1 MLFLGHFSFSYHSRL
16 GSRRAQPW
24 HGHFTAV
31 AEARNV
37 DGALEKFAALIHKLD
52 AVNDLLADVEEIY
65 LDSCIEVKSI
75 PRAGFI
81 GQVNLQ
87 EGDSPG
93 GISTT
98 LPGAAEKNAVS
109 YYLEPESEDA
119 DGSYEPWPFVVL
131 KKRPA
136 RRAKSSR
143 RAR

>member
-1 MLFLGHFSFSYHSRL
+1 MLFLGHFSFAYESRL
-16 GSRRAQPW
+16 ASRRAEPW
-24 HGHFTAV
+24 HGHFTAL

-37 DGALEKFAALIHKLD
+37 DAALEKFGALIHEFAEKH
-52 AVNDLLADVEEIY
+52 DLLDDVEEIY
-65 LDSCIEVKSI
+65 LDSCIEVSAI

-98 LPGAAEKNAVS
+98 LPRTAEKNAVS
-109 YYLEPESEDA
+109 YHLEPESEEA

-131 KKRPA
+131 KKKKA
-136 RRAKSSR
+136 SKAKKS
-143 RAR
+143 AKK